1 MFRVL
6 TFAAAVVVVFAGM
19 TTVFPILESEVDP
32 GISSVAVAGA
42 PIIIGSEEDRP
53 ARVPVLER
61 PKDKTRPSCILSS
74 KPATVARGEQVSI
87 AWGSEN
93 TTVAWLSGVGAVLPE
108 GGMYVRPFRSGAYTL
123 TVRSAEGRFG
133 YCRTWITV
141 R

>member
-1 MFRVL
+1 MFRVAI
-6 TFAAAVVVVFAGM
+6 FVAAVVVVFVGI
-19 TTVFPILESEVDP
+19 TTVFPILDSEVDS

-42 PIIIGSEEDRP
+42 PVIISLEEDRP
-53 ARVPVLER
+53 ARVPKPER

-74 KPATVARGEQVSI
+74 EPATIARGERASF

-93 TTVAWLSGVGAVLPE
+93 TAVAWLSGVGAVLPE